1 MVPRSS
7 HGEWTPPTGRPD
19 PVSILEGQAATRVA
33 ELIPLRYERMLA
45 SPFAFYRGAAAVMAV
60 DLSQTPNSGLRVQ
73 CCGDAHLANFGG
85 FESPERAML
94 FDINDFDE
102 TLPGPW
108 EWDVKR
114 LVASLVVAARN
125 HGFDDY
131 VGSRAV
137 MTTVSA
143 YRQAMRTF
151 STQRNLDVWYARLDM
166 QAMLDEWRKIV
177 SPREVRRV
185 QRNIDRAEGRDS
197 LRAFAKLTERTPDGR
212 VQIRNDPPLVVG
224 LEDVYAEA
232 QVDLVFRQLSGWLE
246 SYRRTLQP
254 NRRRL
259 LDGFQIVDAARKVV
273 GVGSVGTRCWIAL
286 LMGRDDTDPLFLQVK
301 EAEASVLEQFAGKS
315 KCAQHG
321 QRVVEGQ
328 RLMQASSDIF
338 LGWDRWEA
346 PDDGST
352 RHFYVRQ
359 LWDGKY
365 SADLTAMSA
374 TLLPLYGQMC
384 GWTLARAHARSGDRI
399 AIAAYLGGSD
409 VFDRAMVDF
418 AVAYAAQNARDF
430 EETTAAARAGQLP
443 ISTAADAPDHSVS
456 GRAQSG

>member
-1 MVPRSS
+1 MMV
-7 HGEWTPPTGRPD
+7 
-19 PVSILEGQAATRVA
+19 
-33 ELIPLRYERMLA
+33 
-45 SPFAFYRGAAAVMAV
+45 
-60 DLSQTPNSGLRVQ
+60 
-73 CCGDAHLANFGG
+73 
-85 FESPERAML
+85 
-94 FDINDFDE
+94 FDINDFDD

-125 HGFDDY
+125 RGFTDDI
-131 VGSRAV
+131 GSRAV
-137 MTTVSA
+137 MSTVDS

-166 QAMLDEWRKIV
+166 EGLLNEWRKIV
-177 SPREVRRV
+177 SPREIRRV

-197 LRAFAKLTERTPDGR
+197 LRAFSKLTERTVDGH
-212 VQIRNDPPLVVG
+212 VQIRNDPPLVVR
-224 LEDVYAEA
+224 LEDVFAA
-232 QVDLVFRQLSGWLE
+232 NQVEVMFRNLSSWLE
-246 SYRRTLQP
+246 SYRRTLQA
-254 NRRRL
+254 NRRHL
-259 LDGFQIVDAARKVV
+259 LDGYRVVDAARKVV

-286 LMGRDDTDPLFLQVK
+286 LMGRDDDDPLFLQVK
-301 EAEASVLEQFAGKS
+301 EAEASVLEQFAGRS

-328 RLMQASSDIF
+328 RLMQATSDIF

-346 PDDGST
+346 PDDGGR

-374 TLLPLYGQMC
+374 TLLPLYGRMC

-399 AIAAYLGGSD
+399 AIGAYLGGGD
-409 VFDRAMVDF
+409 AFDRAMVDF
-418 AVAYAAQNARDF
+418 ALAYAGQNTRDF
-430 EETTAAARAGQLP
+430 EETNAAARAGRLST
-443 ISTAADAPDHSVS
+443 STADDAQDHSVS